1 MLLAE
6 LQRCLD
12 AGLHES
18 AVSAAD
24 ALLAAQRRSFPARL
38 GRARAN
44 LSLGRVMDA
53 DQDVAEA
60 LRLMPQDLQA
70 GLIRAQIDHRLGRV
84 DPAVER
90 LRALSRVGGALGIEA
105 TVVLSEVLHFA
116 HRHADLAALVAAGG
130 AWSKDPRSALAA
142 ARVMARERPSDAIEA
157 LRPLACA
164 AHGPVMHR
172 VAGFEMVQLLDRM
185 GRFREAFDLA
195 ATLHAAT
202 TPPYDLE
209 GLLLGI
215 RDQREMVERG
225 GPAFRPRCA
234 PVEGVAIMVALP
246 RSGTTLL
253 EQMLDRHPAVA
264 GIGEYEGIERVGA
277 ALVSTGLWPRGLGML
292 QPAAAAAA
300 RGLYVDPLARMRRP
314 GAAWSLDKTLCA
326 WQWIPALACVL
337 PGARCIHVERDPRD
351 MAISM
356 FLSFFN
362 PRHYGWM
369 SSLGSIRL
377 VIEAHRSFVR
387 PALSA
392 LGVPHECVPYE
403 RLVEDPAGHARR
415 CLDLLGLPMDPA
427 VLAPEGN
434 ARAVYTLSHE
444 QVRRPIN
451 AASIDRWRN
460 YAWAFDGSWD

>member
-1 MLLAE
+1 MPPGRFQPVTRAPMLLAE

-12 AGLHES
+12 AGMHES
-18 AVSAAD
+18 AVAAAD
-24 ALLAAQRRSFPARL
+24 ALLAVQRRSVPARL

-60 LRLMPQDLQA
+60 LRLMPQDPQA
-70 GLIRAQIDHRLGRV
+70 GLIRAQVDHRLGRIDAAV
-84 DPAVER
+84 DR
-90 LRALSRVGGALGIEA
+90 LRALTRAGGPLGVEA
-105 TVVLSEVLHFA
+105 TVVLSEVLQFA
-116 HRHADLAALVAAGG
+116 HRHADLSALVAAGG
-130 AWSKDPRSALAA
+130 TWSRDPRSTLAA
-142 ARVMARERPSDAIEA
+142 ARVMARERPADAIEA

-172 VAGFEMVQLLDRM
+172 VAGFEIVQLLDRT
-185 GRFREAFDLA
+185 GRFREAFELA
-195 ATLHAAT
+195 AALHAAT

-209 GLLLGI
+209 GLLLGV

-225 GPAFRPRCA
+225 GPAFRPRCD

-253 EQMLDRHPAVA
+253 EQMLDRHPAIA

-277 ALVSTGLWPRGLGML
+277 ALVSTGLWPR
-292 QPAAAAAA
+292 
-300 RGLYVDPLARMRRP
+300 
-314 GAAWSLDKTLCA
+314 
-326 WQWIPALACVL
+326 
-337 PGARCIHVERDPRD
+337 
-351 MAISM
+351 
-356 FLSFFN
+356 
-362 PRHYGWM
+362 
-369 SSLGSIRL
+369 
-377 VIEAHRSFVR
+377 
-387 PALSA
+387 
-392 LGVPHECVPYE
+392 
-403 RLVEDPAGHARR
+403 GHARR

-451 AASIDRWRN
+451 AASIGRWRN
-460 YAWAFDGSWD
+460 YAWAFDGSWDAPGGVSPAAHRGRDVPGSGSTSGLSAGQ